1 MINIIASRFPN
12 FEMRMNSGLAMPSQ
26 VNDLDGILESN
37 QTLLV
42 VHNDKIKRKI
52 RSNLCKGSGKLLAP
66 TFTFRSL
73 FNHLS
78 GFTCKAQSVISK
90 LEQAFRMRKAI
101 IETGVGSSAVSTELI
116 KRCCKARYSWG
127 TEQDCP
133 PNSTFVGK
141 IIESYV
147 KKLSEDGVWDEISI
161 IDQVINELSDS
172 NPNVLKNHL
181 SNTFKNLFIDGVS
194 SVSKVEAQLI
204 EKLANILEV
213 KLWVY
218 EPDCFKGQLLKAI
231 ENQFSSGIK
240 SSVFVDATTSTK
252 SSNLSLIEV
261 ATSKNT
267 PTTVAGLIKK
277 QLVGNKGLNPSDITV
292 VVSTQE
298 YATLLEEELDR
309 FGISNSQQARTHELG
324 DSSIIRLFKWFLGL
338 NVDDL
343 DAKELFGILENS
355 RVDKMLTHGFRLHYL
370 ENDSLPQLKPKK
382 HKEWLEFWKNIVIP
396 EQLLRKKEKSSAAE
410 IAKLEK
416 ELLELVDSIAKIF
429 EMFSEVFKIVKGS
442 NLGATLAQNLGKILN
457 ELAFDKWLSPALA
470 LHDTISLVFDKEWE
484 SEQLAWQNLKDL
496 VEDISLAPDII
507 FPVLDDGT
515 PDLKIAFNLIVDM
528 VGYKTRAIDKT
539 GIQIVSPRNFMGN
552 ITPLVYWLGM
562 NHGEFPKD
570 LSGQVA
576 LHFVPLAEAERLGHE
591 SSAVFEQHVV
601 QPSSQFI
608 VVRAQKK
615 RDEIQLPNTI
625 WGKLAKNLPSGSNV
639 LSENIDGNFCETKG
653 IYVSAKSIFTGK
665 TDKLLDDFVEREQNI
680 VKRLPFQIGNE
691 YHGLLSQLYKPEATF
706 AVTKLE
712 KHFECPFIYFGKTT
726 LGIKEETENFQHMKF
741 GNMIHSVLQDNF
753 NDWKSNPGSR
763 SLYDPVKLVEI
774 LNSYKESYQNILE
787 PYFMHKANL
796 VVAAFSNDPNFLKL
810 QNEGYVQTNS
820 EQDFDCELGFDDAGK
835 VVIVK
840 GQRDSIHEKIKEG
853 VRQIMIEDYKT
864 GRYKQELPKRAFQS
878 MMIQLPLY
886 AHAYV
891 HALLNEANKNKSP
904 CEQIDVNFRYVYLGA
919 IDKFEN
925 KINIKLIDQNQSI
938 KLVNG
943 AEPPAFSL
951 MGDNLAKKVIE
962 EVGAI
967 RKGLISL
974 TPYHPNYTSPV
985 EVKVSASPCNSYCS
999 MRKACRTS
1007 EGVLKPF
1014 G

>member
-1 MINIIASRFPN
+1 MINIIVSRFPN
-12 FEMRMNSGLAMPSQ
+12 FEMRMNSGLAIPSQ
-26 VNDLDGILESN
+26 VNDLNGIRESN

-42 VHNDKIKRKI
+42 VHNDKIIRNI

-116 KRCCKARYSWG
+116 KRCCNTRYSWG
-127 TEQDCP
+127 TEQDFP

-240 SSVFVDATTSTK
+240 SSVFVDTKTSTK
-252 SSNLSLIEV
+252 TPNVSLIEV

-277 QLVGNKGLNPSDITV
+277 QLVGNKGLKPSDITV

-298 YATLLEEELDR
+298 YAISLEEELDR

-338 NVDDL
+338 NVEDL
-343 DAKELFGILENS
+343 DAKELFGILKNS
-355 RVDKMLTHGFRLHYL
+355 RIDKMLAYGFRLHYL

-396 EQLLRKKEKSSAAE
+396 AQLLRKKEKASADE
-410 IAKLEK
+410 IANLEK
-416 ELLELVDSIAKIF
+416 ELFDLVGSITKIF
-429 EMFSEVFKIVKGS
+429 EMFLEVFKIAKGS
-442 NLGATLAQNLGKILN
+442 NPSASLAHNLEKILN

-496 VEDISLAPDII
+496 VEEISLAPDII

-515 PDLKIAFNLIVDM
+515 PDLKIAFNLMVDM

-539 GIQIVSPRNFMGN
+539 GIQIVSPGNFMGN
-552 ITPLVYWLGM
+552 ITPVVYWLGM

-570 LSGQVA
+570 LSEQVA
-576 LHFVPLAEAERLGHE
+576 LHFVPTAEAERLGHE
-591 SSAVFEQHVV
+591 STAVFEQHVI

-625 WGKLAKNLPSGSNV
+625 WDKLAKKSPTESNV
-639 LSENIDGNFCETKG
+639 IPENIDGNFFETQG
-653 IYVSAKSIFTGK
+653 IYVSAKITSTGK
-665 TDKLLDDFVEREQNI
+665 TDKLLGNFVEREKNI

-691 YHGLLSQLYKPEATF
+691 YRGLLGLIYKPVTAF

-712 KHFECPFIYFGKTT
+712 KHFECPFVYFGKTT
-726 LGIKEETENFQHMKF
+726 LGIKDEIENFQNMIF
-741 GNMIHSVLQDNF
+741 GNMIHSVLEINF
-753 NDWKSNPGSR
+753 DDWKSNPGLR
-763 SLYDPVKLVEI
+763 SLYDPIKLKEI
-774 LNSYKESYQNILE
+774 LNSCKESYQNILE
-787 PYFMHKANL
+787 PYFMHNADL
-796 VVAAFSNDPNFLKL
+796 IVDAFCNDTEFLKL

-820 EQDFDCELGFDDAGK
+820 ELPFKYELGRDDAGK
-835 VVIVK
+835 SVFISGK
-840 GQRDSIHEKIKEG
+840 MDAIHEKIQDG
-853 VRQIMIEDYKT
+853 VCQSLIEDYKT
-864 GRYKQELPKRAFQS
+864 GKCKSELPKMAFQS

-886 AHAYV
+886 AHIY
-891 HALLNEANKNKSP
+891 EANKKISSS
-904 CEQIDVNFRYVYLGA
+904 EQIDVSFRYAYLGEKEK
-919 IDKFEN
+919 DKD
-925 KINIKLIDQNQSI
+925 KIKFKSLNQNTPIKLADKTEI
-938 KLVNG
+938 
-943 AEPPAFSL
+943 PAFTL
-951 MGDNLAKKVIE
+951 MGDNLAKKVLE

-974 TPYHPNYTSPV
+974 TPYHPNYNSPV
-985 EVKVSASPCNSYCS
+985 EIVGSASPCYSYCS
-999 MRKACRTS
+999 MRNVCRTS
-1007 EGVLKPF
+1007 EGVLNFF